1 MFLLTFLF
9 SDVTVFLFSLL
20 WPNICFWKNL
30 KGGRHRNTV
39 HRGQEGMGVGISWS
53 MMPTK
58 KYGNGNAIPQL
69 GVFFPPF
76 YHSRILPMEQCCS
89 TQSGTLLLRWTS
101 LDTAS
106 QTPKGLLHK
115 RPQVFNS
122 VKLAEEINHH
132 RGFGNF
138 WHDLLHIVSIMDPI
152 VS

>member
-1 MFLLTFLF
+1 MPFL
-9 SDVTVFLFSLL
+9 
-20 WPNICFWKNL
+20 NL
-30 KGGRHRNTV
+30 VSSFPHFIIQESCPWNSAV
-39 HRGQEGMGVGISWS
+39 H
-53 MMPTK
+53 
-58 KYGNGNAIPQL
+58 
-69 GVFFPPF
+69 
-76 YHSRILPMEQCCS
+76 